1 MIPRAPQILNAS
13 TNLVGICFVIIGS
26 LALTDRS
33 RDTWADEIA
42 WLALACL
49 FTATLT
55 SYFAIRGDAMRW
67 PVVIADAAFI
77 GGVVALMASLIAA
90 AIQL

>member
-1 MIPRAPQILNAS
+1 MLRAPQILNAS

-26 LALTDRS
+26 LKLTAREN
-33 RDTWADEIA
+33 DTWADEIA
-42 WLALACL
+42 WVSLACL
-49 FTATLT
+49 FVATLT
-55 SYFAIRGDAMRW
+55 SYLAIRSDGARW
-67 PVVIADAAFI
+67 QTTIADVTFI

>member
-1 MIPRAPQILNAS
+1 MPLPPQILNAS

-26 LALTDRS
+26 LKLTARED
-33 RDTWADEIA
+33 DTWADEIA

-49 FTATLT
+49 FIATLT
-55 SYFAIRGDAMRW
+55 SYLAIRNDGMKWQVA
-67 PVVIADAAFI
+67 VADVAFI
-77 GGVVALMASLIAA
+77 GGVVALMGSLIAA